1 MDKND
6 EEVGKEFER
15 LINEMEKYSVKDG
28 RKLNDEYRK
37 VRDERPVEDD
47 GSMPEHER
55 AAMGD
60 DLRRAADA
68 DLYDM
73 GYEDGY
79 HDGKADMMDELE
91 DKLAEGRD
99 GAVDDG
105 EISEEDYKAFMAERA
120 RIFGE
125 DGRDGGASG
134 TDAGGGRG
142 GAGGGGSTDTGGQ
155 RGGAGGGGLG
165 GRWKSFAGNNPNS
178 SQWLR
183 TVAASLVATTLG
195 ILITFGTKSCETDI
209 AERRADRQATIDV
222 LYNLDKKIKQM
233 QGDVKQMEG
242 KDSVMQLM
250 LDFDIAKAKARI
262 KKTPL
267 DITAEDMAEMKKTAE
282 TFVNGLTQI
291 NFAMYDTSTEQRFM
305 TSDNMPKAFG
315 DRELRSILAHFYTLE
330 LSTINKLRTLNERS
344 MAIMAMMLA
353 DERRFE
359 TGSAEKYAYVLIKD
373 ESIRRYVTEHHLALL
388 QAKMCMETLRQ
399 LYDQIRQKTGI
410 KADEI
415 KQESMFDD
423 LKIDAH
429 VTDSTDNY
437 RQNND
442 IHDYDRYQSSS
453 EEVRRLGTVHS
464 FGHDV
469 RR

>member
-55 AAMGD
+55 ATMGD

-99 GAVDDG
+99 EVVDDG

-120 RIFGE
+120 KIFGE
-125 DGRDGGASG
+125 ADPDGGVGG
-134 TDAGGGRG
+134 T
-142 GAGGGGSTDTGGQ
+142 GAGGG

-165 GRWKSFAGNNPNS
+165 GRWRSFAGNNPNS

-195 ILITFGTKSCETDI
+195 ILITFGTKSCETDME
-209 AERRADRQATIDV
+209 ARRANRQLMIDMM
-222 LYNLDKKIKQM
+222 YSLDSNIKQFEKDAKAM
-233 QGDVKQMEG
+233 KE
-242 KDSVMQLM
+242 KDSIIQKMYVDYMNTE
-250 LDFDIAKAKARI
+250 AARI
-262 KKTPL
+262 TGSK
-267 DITAEDMAEMKKTAE
+267 AEKDERPDSVIENESE
-282 TFVNGLTQI
+282 TFI
-291 NFAMYDTSTEQRFM
+291 NSMMHYNMNSHDISTEQRFISSENIVKIM
-305 TSDNMPKAFG
+305 KDK
-315 DRELRSILAHFYTLE
+315 
-330 LSTINKLRTLNERS
+330 KLRTLLNTIYYNETR
-344 MAIMAMMLA
+344 AIKSIEQINKQTEELMVYMFIDKRKFEVESAREYAQLIMGE
-353 DERRFE
+353 ERVL
-359 TGSAEKYAYVLIKD
+359 KYIVN
-373 ESIRRYVTEHHLALL
+373 HHLAYIKVHVCL
-388 QAKMCMETLRQ
+388 EF
-399 LYDQIRQKTGI
+399 IRQFYKQLREMTGI
-410 KADEI
+410 KDKELYE
-415 KQESMFDD
+415 KSMFDSI
-423 LKIDAH
+423 KIDANYK
-429 VTDSTDNY
+429 DSMS
-437 RQNND
+437 
-442 IHDYDRYQSSS
+442 I
-453 EEVRRLGTVHS
+453 G
-464 FGHDV
+464 
-469 RR
+469 